1 MNYSEMLHD
10 FLDSSLNS
18 SGEETLF
25 RALASDDELRFE
37 MKYLLKLRDA
47 VRDDD
52 EAAVVPIASTNAIFS
67 QLGYTAP
74 AALVGA
80 AGGAVGTQAGLWPLL
95 KSAGGYLLAMLVG
108 AVVTSGIFI
117 LNDDSADTRLA
128 TAGGPSAA
136 AQTQNPAPPQV
147 AETRTAP
154 AVSTGT
160 AGTIGEGN
168 NMSVERSA
176 DRSAAAVV
184 ENGRKNPAQRLSG
197 NVGANGS
204 TEIVASNAKNGA
216 TDAAA
221 RQRGPNGNGTAT
233 DVTAAASRK
242 EDAPQSPL
250 NTEQPASA
258 TDRGTELLEAT
269 PQQSPLADPATIE
282 ENLSEPPAGESRSG
296 TIASPTPFT
305 FEEEKSDEW
314 RRPTISLGVR
324 AAALPFELKSATTAL
339 PEASQSVDNITASIS
354 YHAPFHRNLAFVF
367 EGGKES
373 YLLTFNE
380 HRRDGR
386 VLVHEAQPSVFWAGV
401 GGRYSFAPQSAF
413 NPFVQAVLGGSE
425 AGMIG
430 RTMAGLQWSLND
442 QIGLMGGLEYN
453 VAAYRFQGETTI
465 SPKLGANFGI
475 TFNLFG
481 N

>member
-10 FLDSSLNS
+10 FLDSSLHS
-18 SGEETLF
+18 SGEDALF
-25 RALASDDELRFE
+25 RALAVDDELRFE

-117 LNDDSADTRLA
+117 LNDDSADNRLA
-128 TAGGPSAA
+128 TAGGPTAA
-136 AQTQNPAPPQV
+136 AQTQNPATPQV
-147 AETRTAP
+147 PEQETAP
-154 AVSTGT
+154 AVSAGT
-160 AGTIGEGN
+160 AGTIKEGN
-168 NMSVERSA
+168 NISVE
-176 DRSAAAVV
+176 RSAAAVV
-184 ENGRKNPAQRLSG
+184 PNSGKTTAQRLSG

-204 TEIVASNAKNGA
+204 TAIGSAEAA
-216 TDAAA
+216 T
-221 RQRGPNGNGTAT
+221 RQRGPNGNGTAA
-233 DVTAAASRK
+233 DVTAAASADDK
-242 EDAPQSPL
+242 TPQSPL
-250 NTEQPASA
+250 STEQPASA
-258 TDRGTELLEAT
+258 TDRGAELLEAT

-282 ENLSEPPAGESRSG
+282 EGLAEPPATESRSG

-314 RRPTISLGVR
+314 RWPTVSLGVR
-324 AAALPFELKSATTAL
+324 AAVLPFELKTATTAL
-339 PEASQSVDNITASIS
+339 PEASQSVDNITAGIS
-354 YHAPFHRNLAFVF
+354 YHAPFHRNLAFMV

-386 VLVHEAQPSVFWAGV
+386 VLVHEAQPSVFWAGI
-401 GGRYSFAPQSAF
+401 GARYSFAPQSAF
-413 NPFVQAVLGGSE
+413 NPFVQAVGGGSE

-430 RTMAGLQWSLND
+430 RSMIGLQWSLND
-442 QIGLMGGLEYN
+442 QIGMIGGLEYN
-453 VAAYRFQGETTI
+453 IAAYRFQGETTL